1 MTFFKWSRTASA
13 NATADSTCPFPEG
26 MAPSAVNDGVRG
38 LMAAAAKYRD
48 DMAGAILTS
57 GSSTAYTVASFE
69 GFDNL
74 THLDG
79 TRLAFTPHTGN
90 GATVTLNVDGLG
102 AKPLRGA
109 PGVELS
115 AAVLVAGTPYVATYF
130 NATGEFI
137 LNGFFNLPNVVPIGA
152 FMAFS
157 STTVPNS
164 NFILP
169 FGQALSRSTY
179 AAYFAMVSTTFGS
192 GDGTTTFNAPD
203 LRGRVIAGLD
213 NMGGTTAGKLTT
225 ALGGIDGVTIGATG
239 GTQSKTAS
247 ELPSHDHDVF
257 LNDPGHAHSTS
268 GGAQVGTTFVSV
280 NLGGLANVVANP
292 TSFSINTAVTGIT
305 VRSAAGG
312 GGNSNKTALT
322 GSSTPFGIAQPSMIL
337 PIILRVI

>member
-1 MTFFKWSRTASA
+1 MTFFKWSRTASV

-26 MAPSAVNDGVRG
+26 MAPGAVNDGVRG

-57 GSSTAYTVASFE
+57 GSSIAYTVASFE

-74 THLDG
+74 AHLDG
-79 TRLAFTPHTGN
+79 ARIAFTPHTGN

-102 AKPLRGA
+102 SKPLRSA
-109 PGVELS
+109 LGVELS

-179 AAYFAMVSTTFGS
+179 ATYFAMVSTTFGS

-203 LRGRVIAGLD
+203 LRGRVIAGLG
-213 NMGGTTAGKLTT
+213 NMGGTAASRVTTAG
-225 ALGGIDGVTIGATG
+225 GGVDGATFGATG
-239 GTQSKTAS
+239 GSQNKTLVTAN
-247 ELPSHDHDVF
+247 LP
-257 LNDPGHAHSTS
+257 PYIP
-268 GGAQVGTTFVSV
+268 GGAITNGAIHI
-280 NLGGLANVVANP
+280 NHNANAAN
-292 TSFSINTAVTGIT
+292 
-305 VRSAAGG
+305 SAPGQAGG
-312 GGNSNKTALT
+312 AFAGIFTGGATITATQDPSTFTGTAQGGNSTAF
-322 GSSTPFGIAQPSMIL
+322 SIL
-337 PIILRVI
+337 PPCLMLPVLLRVI